1 MLFPMITQHEIRLA
15 LPVDASA
22 IARMSRDFIEYGL
35 GWRWTPERIATCMHD
50 PATNVA
56 VVDDAAHLA
65 GFAIMEYHDEDA
77 HLTLLAV
84 SSASRRRGIGSA
96 LMAWLEATALTAGI
110 ASIYLEARTRNS
122 EARAF
127 YKSLGYREIRVDR
140 GFYRGREDG
149 VRISKDLRAAVKG
162 GQAK

>member
-1 MLFPMITQHEIRLA
+1 MLLPVITQHEIRLA
-15 LPVDASA
+15 LPVDANA

-50 PATNVA
+50 PATNV
-56 VVDDAAHLA
+56 VVVEDGGQIA
-65 GFAIMEYHDEDA
+65 GFAIMEYRDEDA

-84 SSASRRRGIGSA
+84 NAISRRRGIGTA
-96 LMAWLEATALTAGI
+96 LMVWLETTALTAGI
-110 ASIYLEARTRNS
+110 ASIYLEARARNG

-127 YKSLGYREIRVDR
+127 YKRLGYREIRVDR